1 MGSEMCIRDSSK
13 CVPVQRLSKGFKDLS
28 ASFQSSPLSNDL
40 ITLKNESAIARSVR
54 NLVLTIQGERPFQ
67 PVLGTGVSRLLFEN
81 MDKLTA
87 SAIRSELRTTIENYE
102 PRVEINEILV
112 EPDFEGNAFHVT
124 LQYFIIGIDV
134 PEQELTFALEPTR

>member
-1 MGSEMCIRDSSK
+1 M
-13 CVPVQRLSKGFKDLS
+13 PVERLSRGFKDLS
-28 ASFQSSPLSNDL
+28 ASFQTNPLSNDL
-40 ITLKNESAIARSVR
+40 IALKNESAIARSVR
-54 NLVLTIQGERPFQ
+54 NLVLTGQGERPFQ

-87 SAIRSELRTTIENYE
+87 SSIRSEIRTTIENYE

>member
-1 MGSEMCIRDSSK
+1 M
-13 CVPVQRLSKGFKDLS
+13 PVQRISKGFKDLS
-28 ASFQSSPLSNDL
+28 ASFQTNPLSNDL
-40 ITLKNESAIARSVR
+40 IALKNESAIARSVR

-102 PRVEINEILV
+102 PRVEINEIIV
-112 EPDFEGNAFHVT
+112 EPNPEGNAMDVT

>member
-1 MGSEMCIRDSSK
+1 
-13 CVPVQRLSKGFKDLS
+13 VPVQRISRGFKDLS
-28 ASFQSSPLSNDL
+28 ASFQTNPLSNDL
-40 ITLKNESAIARSVR
+40 IALKNESSIARSVR

-67 PVLGTGVSRLLFEN
+67 PVLGTGVNNLLFDN

-102 PRVEINEILV
+102 PRVEINEIIV

-124 LQYFIIGIDV
+124 LQYFIIGMDV

>member
-1 MGSEMCIRDSSK
+1 M
-13 CVPVQRLSKGFKDLS
+13 PVQRLSKGFKDLS
-28 ASFQSSPLSNDL
+28 ASFQTSPLSNDL
-40 ITLKNESAIARSVR
+40 IAIKNESAIARSVR
-54 NLVLTIQGERPFQ
+54 NLVSTIQGERPFQ

-87 SAIRSELRTTIENYE
+87 SAIRSEIRTTIENYE

-112 EPDFEGNAFHVT
+112 EPDFEGNAMHVT

>member
-1 MGSEMCIRDSSK
+1 M
-13 CVPVQRLSKGFKDLS
+13 PVQRLSRGFKDLS
-28 ASFQSSPLSNDL
+28 ASFQTNPLSNDL
-40 ITLKNESAIARSVR
+40 IALKNESAIARSVR

-67 PVLGTGVSRLLFEN
+67 PVLGTGVNALLFEN

-102 PRVEINEILV
+102 PRVEINEIIV
-112 EPDFEGNAFHVT
+112 EADFERNAFDVT
-124 LQYFIIGIDV
+124 LQYFIIGMDV

>member
-1 MGSEMCIRDSSK
+1 M
-13 CVPVQRLSKGFKDLS
+13 PVQRLSKGFKDLS
-28 ASFQSSPLSNDL
+28 ASFQTNPLSNDL
-40 ITLKNESAIARSVR
+40 ISLKNESAIARSVR

-87 SAIRSELRTTIENYE
+87 SAIRSEIRTTIENYE
-102 PRVEINEILV
+102 PRVEINEIIV
-112 EPDFEGNAFHVT
+112 EPDFERNAMDVT

>member
-1 MGSEMCIRDSSK
+1 M
-13 CVPVQRLSKGFKDLS
+13 PVQRLSKGFLDLS
-28 ASFQSSPLSNDL
+28 ASFQTNPLSNDL
-40 ITLKNESAIARSVR
+40 IAIKNESAIARSVR
-54 NLVLTIQGERPFQ
+54 NLVSTIQGERPFQ

-87 SAIRSELRTTIENYE
+87 SAIRSEIRTTIENYE

-112 EPDFEGNAFHVT
+112 EPDFEGNAMHVT

>member
-1 MGSEMCIRDSSK
+1 M
-13 CVPVQRLSKGFKDLS
+13 PVQRLSKGFRDLS
-28 ASFQSSPLSNDL
+28 ASFQTNPLSNDL
-40 ITLKNESAIARSVR
+40 IALKNESAIARSVR
-54 NLVLTIQGERPFQ
+54 NLILTEQGERPFQ

-87 SAIRSELRTTIENYE
+87 SAIRSEIRTTIENYE
-102 PRVEINEILV
+102 PRVEINEIIV
-112 EPDFEGNAFHVT
+112 EPDFERNAMDVT

>member
-1 MGSEMCIRDSSK
+1 
-13 CVPVQRLSKGFKDLS
+13 VPVQRLSKGFKDIS
-28 ASFQSSPLSNDL
+28 ASFQTNPLSNDL
-40 ITLKNESAIARSVR
+40 IALKNESAIARSVR

-67 PVLGTGVSRLLFEN
+67 PVLGTGVNNLLFDN

-87 SAIRSELRTTIENYE
+87 SAIRSEIRTTIENYE

-112 EPDFEGNAFHVT
+112 DPDFEGNAFHVT

-134 PEQELTFALEPTR
+134 PEQELTFALAPTR

>member
-1 MGSEMCIRDSSK
+1 
-13 CVPVQRLSKGFKDLS
+13 VPVQRLSKGFLDLS
-28 ASFQSSPLSNDL
+28 ASFQTNPLSNDL
-40 ITLKNESAIARSVR
+40 ISLKNESAIARSVR

-87 SAIRSELRTTIENYE
+87 SAIRSEVRTTIENYE
-102 PRVEINEILV
+102 PRVEINEITV
-112 EPDFEGNAFHVT
+112 EPDFEGNAMNVT
-124 LQYFIIGIDV
+124 IQYFIIGIDV

>member
-1 MGSEMCIRDSSK
+1 M
-13 CVPVQRLSKGFKDLS
+13 PVQRISRGFKDLS
-28 ASFQSSPLSNDL
+28 ASFQTNPLSNDL
-40 ITLKNESAIARSVR
+40 IALKNESAIARSVR

-67 PVLGTGVSRLLFEN
+67 PVLGTGVNNLLFDN

-112 EPDFEGNAFHVT
+112 EPDFEGNAMHVT

>member
-1 MGSEMCIRDSSK
+1 M
-13 CVPVQRLSKGFKDLS
+13 PVQRRSKGFLDLS
-28 ASFQSSPLSNDL
+28 ASFQENPLTNDL
-40 ITLKNESAIARSVR
+40 IALKNENAIARSVR

-67 PVLGTGVSRLLFEN
+67 PVLGTGVSQLLFEN

-87 SAIRSELRTTIENYE
+87 SAIRSEIRSTIENFE

-112 EPDFEGNAFHVT
+112 EPDFEGNAFNVT

-134 PEQELTFALEPTR
+134 PEQELTFALEPSR

>member
-1 MGSEMCIRDSSK
+1 M
-13 CVPVQRLSKGFKDLS
+13 PVQRLSKGFLDLS
-28 ASFQSSPLSNDL
+28 ASFQTNPLSNDL
-40 ITLKNESAIARSVR
+40 IQLKNESAIARSVR

-81 MDKLTA
+81 MDKFTA
-87 SAIRSELRTTIENYE
+87 SANRSEIRTTIENYE

-112 EPDFEGNAFHVT
+112 EPDFEGNAMHVT

>member
-1 MGSEMCIRDSSK
+1 M
-13 CVPVQRLSKGFKDLS
+13 PVERLSRGFKDLS
-28 ASFQSSPLSNDL
+28 ASFQTNPLSNDL
-40 ITLKNESAIARSVR
+40 IALKNESAIARSVR
-54 NLVLTIQGERPFQ
+54 NLVLTGQGERPFQ

-102 PRVEINEILV
+102 PRVEINEIIV

-124 LQYFIIGIDV
+124 LQYFIIGMDV

>member
-1 MGSEMCIRDSSK
+1 M
-13 CVPVQRLSKGFKDLS
+13 PVQRLSRGFKDLS
-28 ASFQSSPLSNDL
+28 ASFQTNPLSNDL
-40 ITLKNESAIARSVR
+40 IALKNESSIARSVR

-67 PVLGTGVSRLLFEN
+67 PVLGTGVNNLLFDN

-124 LQYFIIGIDV
+124 LQYFIIGMDV

>member
-1 MGSEMCIRDSSK
+1 M
-13 CVPVQRLSKGFKDLS
+13 PVQRLSKGFRDLS
-28 ASFQSSPLSNDL
+28 ASFQTNPLSNDL
-40 ITLKNESAIARSVR
+40 IALKNESAIARSVR

-67 PVLGTGVSRLLFEN
+67 PILGSGVNRLLFDN

-112 EPDFEGNAFHVT
+112 EPDFEGNAMHVT

>member
-1 MGSEMCIRDSSK
+1 M
-13 CVPVQRLSKGFKDLS
+13 PVQRLSRGFKDLS
-28 ASFQSSPLSNDL
+28 ASFQTNPLSNDL
-40 ITLKNESAIARSVR
+40 IALKNESAIARSVR

-124 LQYFIIGIDV
+124 LQYFIIGMDV

>member
-1 MGSEMCIRDSSK
+1 M
-13 CVPVQRLSKGFKDLS
+13 PVQRLSRGFKDLS
-28 ASFQSSPLSNDL
+28 ASFQTNPLSNDL
-40 ITLKNESAIARSVR
+40 IALKNESAIARSVR
-54 NLVLTIQGERPFQ
+54 NLILTGQGERPFQ

>member
-1 MGSEMCIRDSSK
+1 M
-13 CVPVQRLSKGFKDLS
+13 PVQRLSRGFKDLS
-28 ASFQSSPLSNDL
+28 ASFQTNPLSNDL
-40 ITLKNESAIARSVR
+40 IALKNESAIARSVR

-67 PVLGTGVSRLLFEN
+67 PVLGTGVNNLLFDN

-112 EPDFEGNAFHVT
+112 TADFERNAFDVT
-124 LQYFIIGIDV
+124 LQYFIIGMDV

>member
-1 MGSEMCIRDSSK
+1 M
-13 CVPVQRLSKGFKDLS
+13 PVQRLSKGFRDLS
-28 ASFQSSPLSNDL
+28 ASFQTNPLSNDL
-40 ITLKNESAIARSVR
+40 IALKNESAIARSVR
-54 NLVLTIQGERPFQ
+54 NLILTGQGERPFQ

-87 SAIRSELRTTIENYE
+87 SAIRSEIRTTIENYE
-102 PRVEINEILV
+102 PRVEINEIIV
-112 EPDFEGNAFHVT
+112 EPDPEGNAMDVT

>member
-1 MGSEMCIRDSSK
+1 M
-13 CVPVQRLSKGFKDLS
+13 PVQRLSRGFKDLS
-28 ASFQSSPLSNDL
+28 ASFQTNPLSNDL
-40 ITLKNESAIARSVR
+40 IALKNESAIARSVR

-112 EPDFEGNAFHVT
+112 EPDFERNAFHVT
-124 LQYFIIGIDV
+124 LQYFIIGMDV

>member
-1 MGSEMCIRDSSK
+1 M
-13 CVPVQRLSKGFKDLS
+13 PVQRLSRGFKDIS
-28 ASFQSSPLSNDL
+28 ASFQTSPLSNDL
-40 ITLKNESAIARSVR
+40 IQLKNESAIARSVR
-54 NLVLTIQGERPFQ
+54 NLVLTVQGERPFQ

-87 SAIRSELRTTIENYE
+87 SAIRSEIRTTIENYE

-112 EPDFEGNAFHVT
+112 EPDFEGNAMHVT

>member
-1 MGSEMCIRDSSK
+1 M
-13 CVPVQRLSKGFKDLS
+13 PVQRISKGFKDLS
-28 ASFQSSPLSNDL
+28 ASFQTNPLSNDL
-40 ITLKNESAIARSVR
+40 IALKNESAIARSVR
-54 NLVLTIQGERPFQ
+54 NLVLTGQGERPFQ

-87 SAIRSELRTTIENYE
+87 SSIRSEIRTTIENYE
-102 PRVEINEILV
+102 PRVEISEILV
-112 EPDFEGNAFHVT
+112 DPDYEGNAMNVT

>member
-1 MGSEMCIRDSSK
+1 M
-13 CVPVQRLSKGFKDLS
+13 PVQRLSKGFKDLS

-40 ITLKNESAIARSVR
+40 LSLKNESAIARSVR

-87 SAIRSELRTTIENYE
+87 SAIRSEIRTTIENYE

>member
-1 MGSEMCIRDSSK
+1 M
-13 CVPVQRLSKGFKDLS
+13 PVQRLSKGFKDLS

-54 NLVLTIQGERPFQ
+54 NLVLTGQGERPFQ

-102 PRVEINEILV
+102 PRVEINEIIV
-112 EPDFEGNAFHVT
+112 EPNPEGNAMDVT